1 MSGAE
6 LAERVLARAGRAGDL
21 LVVVDE
27 TATAH
32 LRWADNAL
40 TTSGTA
46 EQRRLTVVAF
56 APAGAGTAAAVVSR
70 GGAPTDRDLTELV
83 ARARRTADAGE
94 PAPDA
99 APLVVATDTPAPS
112 WGDPAAEVPVARLRG
127 FSAGLGD
134 AFAAARAA
142 GHALYGYAEQRAG
155 TTWLAS
161 TTGLRL
167 RHVQP
172 TSVLD
177 LTARDGGGA
186 ASAWAGAGGVDL
198 ADGDLPALAA
208 RLRGRLDR
216 VPRRRTLAPGRYEVL
231 LPPACVADLMLHL
244 YLNAGAADALDGR
257 TVFAGRD
264 GGTRIGDRL
273 TSAPLTLGSDPAAP
287 GLACA
292 PFLVARASGA
302 AGSVFDNGLPLAA
315 TRWMVDGELRGL
327 VQTRH
332 SADRT
337 GQPVTP
343 FVDNLVLAGPAGARP
358 LADLIAGT
366 RRGLLLTCLWYL
378 RDVDPRTLLLTGL
391 TRDGVYLVEDGEVVA
406 ALPNFRFNESPVAL
420 LDRVVEVGATERTL
434 PREWGDYFTRMA
446 MPSLRVADFAVSE
459 VSPAV

>member
-6 LAERVLARAGRAGDL
+6 LAERVLARAGRGGEL
-21 LVVVDE
+21 LVIVDE

-32 LRWADNAL
+32 LRWAGNTL
-40 TTSGTA
+40 TTSGA
-46 EQRRLTVVAF
+46 ARRRRLTVVAL
-56 APAGAGTAAAVVSR
+56 ADAGSGTAAGVVGS
-70 GGAPTDRDLTELV
+70 GGAPTDRDLAELV
-83 ARARRTADAGE
+83 ARARHTARAGE
-94 PAPDA
+94 PAQDA
-99 APLVVATDTPAPS
+99 APLAVATGLPAAS
-112 WGDPAAEVPVARLRG
+112 WDDPAAEVPVHRLHG

-142 GHALYGYAEQRAG
+142 GHDLYGYAEQRVD

-161 TTGLRL
+161 TGGLRL

-177 LTARDGGGA
+177 LTARGGGT
-186 ASAWAGAGGVDL
+186 ASAWAGVGGTDL
-198 ADGDLPALAA
+198 TDTDLPATAA
-208 RLRGRLDR
+208 RLRDRLAG
-216 VPRRRTLAPGRYEVL
+216 VPRRDTLAPGRYEVL

-257 TVFAGRD
+257 TVFGGAD
-264 GGTRIGDRL
+264 GGTRIGERL
-273 TSAPLTLGSDPAAP
+273 TASPLTLRSDPAAP

-292 PFLVARASGA
+292 PFLVARASGS

-315 TRWMVDGELRGL
+315 TRWMVDGQLRAL

-332 SADRT
+332 SARRA
-337 GQPVTP
+337 GQPFTP
-343 FVDNLVLAGPAGARP
+343 FVDNLVLAGPAGGRT
-358 LADLIAGT
+358 LADMVAGT

-420 LDRVVEVGATERTL
+420 LGRVTEVGATERTL

-446 MPSLRVADFAVSE
+446 MPTLRVADFAVSE